1 MNLQPM
7 KTMISKLEQYIKE
20 HLPKRATATG
30 GYRITF
36 TAKLGKDKWN
46 INVQNDTNSKKNIA
60 IAIKVGTKGATDTT
74 RKEFDFTVD
83 DLGFTVNNNL
93 PSITKL

>member
-1 MNLQPM
+1 MNLKPTN
-7 KTMISKLEQYIKE
+7 TMNKLENYIKK

-46 INVQNDTNSKKNIA
+46 ISVQNDTNSKKNIA
-60 IAIKVGTKGATDTT
+60 IAIKGGTKGATDTT

-83 DLGFTVNNNL
+83 DLGFVAISTQ
-93 PSITKL
+93 PHTTKL